1 VRLVD
6 RAACETVLWDVTIPS
21 RAGRLPGVSM
31 AGFRQR
37 APIVDIPVVPYPA
50 VTVAFDLGAA
60 PYVLADGRGGEHRGG
75 AVAGIGPRGIRTR
88 GRNIEALQ
96 VRLSPVVA
104 YGLLG
109 ASAAELGD
117 AVVGLD
123 DIWGREAT
131 RTEERLREAESW
143 DERFAIV
150 ETTLLR
156 PSGRVA
162 EIDPEVAFA
171 WSRLTTRYHQARV
184 EELAD
189 AVGWSRKRLW
199 ARFRSQIGLTPKHAA
214 RLIRFDQATHRL
226 AAGQPAAAVA
236 ADAGY
241 ADQSHL
247 NREVV
252 AFAGMTPT
260 NIADAAWLSVDGIA
274 WPREHSSKT

>member
-1 VRLVD
+1 
-6 RAACETVLWDVTIPS
+6 
-21 RAGRLPGVSM
+21 M
-31 AGFRQR
+31 
-37 APIVDIPVVPYPA
+37 
-50 VTVAFDLGAA
+50 
-60 PYVLADGRGGEHRGG
+60 
-75 AVAGIGPRGIRTR
+75 GPRGIRTR

-150 ETTLLR
+150 ETTLAR
-156 PSGRVA
+156 HSGRVA
-162 EIDPEVAFA
+162 AVDPEIAFA
-171 WSRLTTRYHQARV
+171 WSQLATRYHHVRV

-189 AVGWSRKRLW
+189 KVGWSRKRLW
-199 ARFRSQIGLTPKHAA
+199 SRFRSQIGLTPKHAA

-226 AAGQPAAAVA
+226 AAGQPVAAAA

-247 NREVV
+247 NRDVM

-274 WPREHSSKT
+274 WPREHSSKI